1 MEPKAR
7 GVPARRSGS
16 AGLSDART
24 AQVVAAAVRSG
35 PQRGWA
41 FDERAA
47 LTFESG
53 SGNNWAR
60 GYNTYGPKFRSRA
73 CDLLRREVR
82 FLRGRC
88 RPSPPLLTQNRAW
101 RRRRR
106 ATSSADFCCC
116 RASRAAPG
124 LVWEHISWRRC
135 GALRLGCRVDAC
147 AVPHA
152 RLRDE
157 YPAAC
162 VLSQCIWP
170 YESGEVVV
178 QNYNTL
184 LTLATLLD
192 AADGIIVVQ
201 NEALHAAANK
211 LLNVAR
217 HGCACHARQYPR
229 R

>member
-1 MEPKAR
+1 MGGASHAAP
-7 GVPARRSGS
+7 P
-16 AGLSDART
+16 DAHSS
-24 AQVVAAAVRSG
+24 QVVAAAVRG
-35 PQRGWA
+35 TPQRGWA

-73 CDLLRREVR
+73 CELLRREVR
-82 FLRGRC
+82 ALLGFC
-88 RPSPPLLTQNRAW
+88 RPSPRLLTHTRAR

-106 ATSSADFCCC
+106 ATSSAASCCS
-116 RASRAAPG
+116 RAWRAAPG
-124 LVWEHISWRRC
+124 LASEHTSWRRC
-135 GALRLGCRVDAC
+135 GARRLRCC
-147 AVPHA
+147 AALCAAPHA
-152 RLRDE
+152 RRRDE

-162 VLSQCIWP
+162 VLSQCVWP
-170 YESGEVVV
+170 YESGEVIV

-201 NEALHAAANK
+201 NEALQAAASK
-211 LLNVAR
+211 LLNITR
-217 HGCACHARQYPR
+217 HGSLHALLPALR
-229 R
+229 